1 MVRIPS
7 KVADLDFA
15 RGLTAVW
22 RPPIR
27 ATVCRRSRRPLMRH
41 PLPSARSESGSEAA
55 SLVNEELESVERRI
69 EEVIRSQEPRLTDIA
84 DYLIN
89 AGGKRVRPA
98 VAMLV
103 FRACG
108 GSDITDMVDLSV
120 SLELIHTAT
129 LLHDDIIDSN
139 DVRRGRAAAPLR
151 FGIADTLVTGDFL
164 FSRAFEVCGRFEPQ
178 IVAWAAQSCIQLTEG
193 EIMQGRFRRNPS
205 VSLADYLEII
215 NRKTAS
221 LFAAGAKIA
230 AYLAGMPE
238 SGVAQMESCGRE
250 IGLAF
255 QMIDDVLDVE
265 GDPRKIGKRVG
276 TDLLD
281 GNPSLPIVWGLELA
295 PVRRAFAVS
304 DCTAAEIE
312 DALHAIRE
320 GAVLDRVRDLAVEH
334 ARAALAAVRQ
344 LPDTS
349 YKEALAR
356 LVRELVQREI

>member
-1 MVRIPS
+1 MTAAVTS
-7 KVADLDFA
+7 LHGTVD
-15 RGLTAVW
+15 RGV
-22 RPPIR
+22 
-27 ATVCRRSRRPLMRH
+27 PLMSD
-41 PLPSARSESGSEAA
+41 PLATARSDSGSEAA
-55 SLVNEELESVERRI
+55 TLVNAELESVERRI
-69 EEVIRSQEPRLTDIA
+69 EEVIRSREPRLTDIA

-108 GSDITDMVDLSV
+108 GGEITDMVDLSV

-178 IVAWAAQSCIQLTEG
+178 IVAWAADACVQLTEG
-193 EIMQGRFRRNPS
+193 EIMQGRFRRNS
-205 VSLADYLEII
+205 AVGLTDYLEII

-221 LFAAGAKIA
+221 LFAAGTKIA
-230 AYLAGMPE
+230 AHLAGMHDE
-238 SGVAQMESCGRE
+238 GVTQMESCGRE

-255 QMIDDVLDVE
+255 QMIDDILDVE

-281 GNPSLPIVWGLELA
+281 GNPSLPIVWGLGLA
-295 PVRRAFAVS
+295 PVRRAFAAP
-304 DCTAAEIE
+304 DCAESEID
-312 DALHAIRE
+312 DALRALRE
-320 GAVLDRVRDLAVEH
+320 GGILDRVRELAVEH
-334 ARAALAAVRQ
+334 ARAAVTAVRG
-344 LPDTS
+344 L
-349 YKEALAR
+349 KESPYRDALER
-356 LVRELVQREI
+356 LVRELVQREL